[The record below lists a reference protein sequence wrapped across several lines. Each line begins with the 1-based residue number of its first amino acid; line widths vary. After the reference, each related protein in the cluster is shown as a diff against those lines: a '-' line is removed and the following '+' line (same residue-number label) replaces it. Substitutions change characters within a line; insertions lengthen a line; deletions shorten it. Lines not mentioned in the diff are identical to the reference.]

1 MLKRLLFSTL
11 LNLGIILSLY
21 YAFIAFNKAEYGILV
36 GAILFVVVL
45 IYLKIKIL
53 KQVKDFK
60 KK

>member
-21 YAFIAFNKAEYGILV
+21 FAFTAYNKMEYGILV
-36 GAILFVVVL
+36 GTILLVVVL

-53 KQVKDFK
+53 KQVKDMK
-60 KK
+60 KQ

>member
-11 LNLGIILSLY
+11 LNIGIVFTLY
-21 YAFIAFNKAEYGILV
+21 YAFIAFNKMEYGILV
-36 GAILFVVVL
+36 GAILLIAVL

-53 KQVKDFK
+53 KQVKEIK